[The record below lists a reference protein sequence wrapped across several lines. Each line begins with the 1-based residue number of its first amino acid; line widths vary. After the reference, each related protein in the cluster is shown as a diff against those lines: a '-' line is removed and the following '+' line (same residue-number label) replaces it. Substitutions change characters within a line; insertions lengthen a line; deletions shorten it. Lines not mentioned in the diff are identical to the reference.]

1 MSVINIISNRHNF
14 LVRRLRGAFYGNVGS
29 CDGNRVGD
37 VLVGIDT
44 ISGEFFVECEDIE
57 KADGIY
63 GLHDQRN
70 EKRRI

>member
-1 MSVINIISNRHNF
+1 METDIHT
-14 LVRRLRGAFYGNVGS
+14 Y
-29 CDGNRVGD
+29 RVGD
-37 VLVGIDT
+37 VLVGIDA

-57 KADGIY
+57 RADGIY